1 MNEIGC
7 KYKGILYAGLM
18 IKNNEPKLI
27 EYNIR
32 FGDPECQALML
43 RLDDDLFDIILSC
56 VEEKLDNKPIK
67 WSPSPSITIVAASR
81 GYPES
86 YKTKK
91 ELKNL
96 PKNSVKNEQ
105 MFHAGTVK
113 IDEKI
118 LSNGGRV
125 LNSTVSLPTFK
136 ASRSRA
142 IELLNQVKWEDKY
155 FRKDIGWRVIE

>member
-1 MNEIGC
+1 
-7 KYKGILYAGLM
+7 
-18 IKNNEPKLI
+18 
-27 EYNIR
+27 
-32 FGDPECQALML
+32 
-43 RLDDDLFDIILSC
+43 
-56 VEEKLDNKPIK
+56 
-67 WSPSPSITIVAASR
+67 
-81 GYPES
+81 
-86 YKTKK
+86 
-91 ELKNL
+91 
-96 PKNSVKNEQ
+96 